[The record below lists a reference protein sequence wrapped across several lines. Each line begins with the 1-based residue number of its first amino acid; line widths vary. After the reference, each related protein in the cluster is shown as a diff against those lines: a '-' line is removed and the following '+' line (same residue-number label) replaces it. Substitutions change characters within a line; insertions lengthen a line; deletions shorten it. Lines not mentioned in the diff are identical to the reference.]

1 MSKNDINEI
10 GERCMSLETISFTR
24 MDEGTEAEYQL
35 LDRLFKVHEDGLAD
49 NVLGMLDRLAGDKLG
64 YKIDRYQH
72 SLQSATRAL
81 RDGADE
87 ETVVCALLHDI
98 GDILAPQNHSDLA
111 AAILQPYVSEAN
123 HWVIKH
129 HGIFQGYYFWH
140 FLGGDRHAREQ
151 YRGHPL
157 FDRCARFCERW
168 DQVSFDP
175 DYDTL
180 PIETFQPMVKR
191 IFARQPF
198 GDHLKAEMTDLA

>member
-1 MSKNDINEI
+1 
-10 GERCMSLETISFTR
+10 MSLETVNFIR

-35 LDRLFKVHEDGLAD
+35 LDQLYKVHEEGLAG
-49 NVLGMLDRLAGDKLG
+49 NAIAMLDRLAGDKMG

-87 ETVVCALLHDI
+87 ESIVCALLHDI
-98 GDILAPQNHSDLA
+98 GDILAPHNHSDLA
-111 AAILQPYVSEAN
+111 AAILQPYVSEDN

-140 FLGGDRHAREQ
+140 FVGGDRHAREQ

-175 DYDTL
+175 NYETQ
-180 PIETFQPMVKR
+180 PIETFMPMVER

-198 GDHLKAEMTDLA
+198 GDHINVRMTDLA